1 MTFYKKLLSEETDFL
16 LYFFVTFVI
25 IKKSFTV
32 FLTRGDAVKNRSIVF
47 KLFLLTSTLFTIIFL
62 LFFLGQSLFLEK
74 FYINK
79 KVKTVQTAFEKFVD
93 NYEKSGKTYEEIRKL
108 KQEFHD
114 KTNAEMQFLNTNG
127 IIKSDNNFYID
138 VINPKNNKAYSIPLN
153 NLLTPEE
160 YNKFENLG
168 LKKDGVINVVGFVQ
182 DSAITP
188 IELTTNYN
196 RWQNEYINSDFQSI
210 NGNPAKN
217 RLTSR
222 SKTVTQIEFTGIVSK
237 LQLPS
242 KADVRLANDLETLQ
256 AVQYFAEII
265 RDGTT
270 SPQQLSHF
278 LLDSGENIKNS
289 IFVKPIMENGKI
301 TEYAFAVASLQPVN
315 EAMLVL
321 KDYYVY
327 ALIIVFLVIILLSF
341 YYSKI
346 IVKPLIKMNRV
357 TKKMANFDF
366 SEKLPVTADD
376 EIGGLSGSINTLS
389 VNLKDRID
397 RLNVANTKLQQD
409 IERERQLE
417 KTRKE
422 FISGV
427 SHELKTPLSVIR
439 SFAEGIKDGVSK
451 DTTYYTDV
459 ILEETENMNRL
470 IVEMLELA
478 KLESGTYKLD
488 MTTFSIGELIQQV
501 YTKLLFSM
509 EEKHLQVSIDVDSSI
524 FVKANRS
531 RIEQVVVNLLSNA
544 IRYTPDGE
552 KIQVSVIA
560 MEDTVKVEIE
570 NTGNP
575 IPEDSLE
582 KIWDRFYRLD
592 ASRSRHTG
600 GTGLGLSIVKNI
612 LDLHHAEYGVYNTT
626 NSVVFYFNLQ
636 KVKEVK

>member
-1 MTFYKKLLSEETDFL
+1 M
-16 LYFFVTFVI
+16 
-25 IKKSFTV
+25 
-32 FLTRGDAVKNRSIVF
+32 KNRSIVF

-93 NYEKSGKTYEEIRKL
+93 NYDKSDKSYEKVRKL

-114 KTNAEMQFLNTNG
+114 KTNADMQFLDSNG
-127 IIKSDNNFYID
+127 IIKSDNNYYID
-138 VINPKNNKAYSIPLN
+138 VFNPNNNKQYSIPLN

-168 LKKDGVINVVGFVQ
+168 LKKDVIINVDGVVQ
-182 DSAITP
+182 ENNIITP
-188 IELTTNYN
+188 QKLGTNYN
-196 RWQNEYINSDFQSI
+196 QWQNEHFYSDFQSI
-210 NGNPAKN
+210 NGNPSKN
-217 RLTSR
+217 RLASR
-222 SKTVTQIEFTGIVSK
+222 YKSTTRIVFTGVITK

-242 KADVRLANDLETLQ
+242 KAEVRLANDIETLQ
-256 AVQYFAEII
+256 AVQYFADMI
-265 RDGTT
+265 REGT
-270 SPQQLSHF
+270 SNSNQLSTF
-278 LLDSGENIKNS
+278 ILDSGENIKNS
-289 IFVKPIMENGKI
+289 IFVKPIIENGRI
-301 TEYAFAVASLQPVN
+301 TEYAFAIASLQPVN

-346 IVKPLIKMNRV
+346 IVKPLIKINRV

-451 DTTYYTDV
+451 DTSYYTDV

-488 MTTFSIGELIQQV
+488 MTTFSIGELTQQV

-509 EEKHLQVSIDVDSSI
+509 EEKHLQVNVDADPSILVT
-524 FVKANRS
+524 ANRS

-544 IRYTPDGE
+544 IRYTPEGE
-552 KIQVSVIA
+552 KIQVSIIEA
-560 MEDTVKVEIE
+560 EDTVKVEIE

-575 IPEDSLE
+575 IPEESLE

>member
-1 MTFYKKLLSEETDFL
+1 M
-16 LYFFVTFVI
+16 
-25 IKKSFTV
+25 
-32 FLTRGDAVKNRSIVF
+32 KNRSIVF

-93 NYEKSGKTYEEIRKL
+93 NYEKSGKSFEEIRKL

-114 KTNAEMQFLNTNG
+114 KTNADIQFLDSDG
-127 IIKSDNNFYID
+127 IIKSEKKYYID
-138 VINPKNNKAYSIPLN
+138 FINTKDNQTYSIPLN
-153 NLLTPEE
+153 NILTPEE

-168 LKKDGVINVVGFVQ
+168 LRENQLIEVSGTLRGNT
-182 DSAITP
+182 ITP
-188 IELTTNYN
+188 LQLVVNYN
-196 RWQNEYINSDFQSI
+196 KWQNSNFNADFQSI
-210 NGNPAKN
+210 SGNPSQNKLTN
-217 RLTSR
+217 RP
-222 SKTVTQIEFTGIVSK
+222 KPAYNVQFTGVISK
-237 LQLPS
+237 LHLPS
-242 KADVRLANDLETLQ
+242 KAEVRLANDFETLQ
-256 AVQYFAEII
+256 AVQYFAWTI
-265 RDGTT
+265 RQGT
-270 SPQQLSHF
+270 SNSNQLNTYI
-278 LLDSGENIKNS
+278 LDSGENIKNS
-289 IFVKPIMENGKI
+289 VFVKPIMENDKI
-301 TEYAFAVASLQPVN
+301 EEYAFAIASLQPVN

-346 IVKPLIKMNRV
+346 IVKPLIKINRV

-366 SEKLPVTADD
+366 SEKLPVAADD

-488 MTTFSIGELIQQV
+488 MSTFSIGELIQQV
-501 YTKLLFSM
+501 YAKLSFSM
-509 EEKHLQVSIDVDSSI
+509 EEKHLQVDVHADASL

-552 KIQVSVIA
+552 KIHVSVVET
-560 MEDTVKVEIE
+560 EDKVKIEIE

-575 IPEDSLE
+575 IPEESLE

>member
-1 MTFYKKLLSEETDFL
+1 M
-16 LYFFVTFVI
+16 
-25 IKKSFTV
+25 
-32 FLTRGDAVKNRSIVF
+32 KNRSIVF

-79 KVKTVQTAFEKFVD
+79 KVKTVQTAFEDFVD
-93 NYEKSGKTYEEIRKL
+93 TYEKSGKSYEEIRKL

-114 KTNAEMQFLNTNG
+114 KTNADMQFLSPEG
-127 IIKSDNNFYID
+127 IIKSDNNYYID
-138 VINPKNNKAYSIPLN
+138 VINPKNSEAYSIPLN

-160 YNKFENLG
+160 YKKFENLG
-168 LKKDGVINVVGFVQ
+168 LKKDDMINVVGWVRGKI
-182 DSAITP
+182 ITP
-188 IELTTNYN
+188 LELTTSYN
-196 RWQNEYINSDFQSI
+196 LWQNERINSDFSSI
-210 NGNPAKN
+210 NGNPSKN
-217 RLTSR
+217 RITSR
-222 SKTVTQIEFTGIVSK
+222 YKPVTQIEFTGIVSK

-242 KADVRLANDLETLQ
+242 KADVRLANDFETLQ
-256 AVQYFAEII
+256 AVQYFADII
-265 RDGTT
+265 RNGTAN
-270 SPQQLSHF
+270 SHQLSYF
-278 LLDSGENIKNS
+278 LLDSEENIKNS

-301 TEYAFAVASLQPVN
+301 TEYAFAIASLQPVN

-509 EEKHLQVSIDVDSSI
+509 EEKHLQVNIDVDPSI

-552 KIQVSVIA
+552 KIQVSVIE

>member
-1 MTFYKKLLSEETDFL
+1 M
-16 LYFFVTFVI
+16 
-25 IKKSFTV
+25 
-32 FLTRGDAVKNRSIVF
+32 KNRSIVF

-79 KVKTVQTAFEKFVD
+79 KVKTVQTAFEKFVA
-93 NYEKSGKTYEEIRKL
+93 NYEKSEKDPEEVRKL

-114 KTNAEMQFLNTNG
+114 KTNADMQFLNTNG
-127 IIKSDNNFYID
+127 IIKSDNNYYIE
-138 VINPKNNKAYSIPLN
+138 VFNPKNHETYSIPLN

-160 YNKFENLG
+160 YKKFENLG
-168 LKKDGVINVVGFVQ
+168 LKKDDVINVVGLLQ
-182 DSAITP
+182 NNTITP
-188 IELTTNYN
+188 IKLTTNYN
-196 RWQNEYINSDFQSI
+196 RWQNEYTNSDFSSI
-210 NGNPAKN
+210 SGNPSKN
-217 RLTSR
+217 RLTNR
-222 SKTVTQIEFTGIVSK
+222 YKTVTQIEFTGTISK

-242 KADVRLANDLETLQ
+242 KAEVRLANDIETLQ
-256 AVQYFAEII
+256 AVQYFAELI
-265 RDGTT
+265 RNGTAN
-270 SPQQLSHF
+270 SQQLNTYII
-278 LLDSGENIKNS
+278 DSGENIKNS
-289 IFVKPIMENGKI
+289 IFVKPIIKNGEI
-301 TEYAFAVASLQPVN
+301 TEYAFAIASLQPVN

-346 IVKPLIKMNRV
+346 IVKPLIKINRV

-509 EEKHLQVSIDVDSSI
+509 EEKHLQVNIDVNSSI

-544 IRYTPDGE
+544 IRYTPEGE
-552 KIQVSVIA
+552 KIQVSVIT
-560 MEDTVKVEIE
+560 MEDTVKIEIE

-575 IPEDSLE
+575 IPEESLE
-582 KIWDRFYRLD
+582 KIWI
-592 ASRSRHTG
+592 AST
-600 GTGLGLSIVKNI
+600 V
-612 LDLHHAEYGVYNTT
+612 
-626 NSVVFYFNLQ
+626 
-636 KVKEVK
+636 

>member
-1 MTFYKKLLSEETDFL
+1 M
-16 LYFFVTFVI
+16 
-25 IKKSFTV
+25 
-32 FLTRGDAVKNRSIVF
+32 KNRSIVF

-93 NYEKSGKTYEEIRKL
+93 NYDKSDKSYEQVRKL

-114 KTNAEMQFLNTNG
+114 KTNADMQFLDSNG
-127 IIKSDNNFYID
+127 IIKSDNNYYID
-138 VINPKNNKAYSIPLN
+138 VFNPNNNKQYSIPLN

-168 LKKDGVINVVGFVQ
+168 LKKDVMINVDGVVQ
-182 DSAITP
+182 ENNIITP
-188 IELTTNYN
+188 QKLGTNYN
-196 RWQNEYINSDFQSI
+196 QWQNEHFYSDFQSI
-210 NGNPAKN
+210 NGNPSKN
-217 RLTSR
+217 RLASR
-222 SKTVTQIEFTGIVSK
+222 YKSTTRIVFTGVITK

-242 KADVRLANDLETLQ
+242 KAEVRLANDIETLQ
-256 AVQYFAEII
+256 AVQYFADMI
-265 RDGTT
+265 REGT
-270 SPQQLSHF
+270 SNSNQLSTF
-278 LLDSGENIKNS
+278 ILDGGENIKNS
-289 IFVKPIMENGKI
+289 IFVKPIIENGRI
-301 TEYAFAVASLQPVN
+301 TEYAFAIASLQPVN

-346 IVKPLIKMNRV
+346 IVKPLIKINRV

-451 DTTYYTDV
+451 DTSYYTDV

-488 MTTFSIGELIQQV
+488 MTTFSIGELTQQV

-509 EEKHLQVSIDVDSSI
+509 EEKHLQVNIDADPSIL
-524 FVKANRS
+524 VKANRS

-544 IRYTPDGE
+544 IRYTPEGE
-552 KIQVSVIA
+552 KIQVSIIEA
-560 MEDTVKVEIE
+560 EDTVKVEIE

-575 IPEDSLE
+575 IPEESLE

>member
-1 MTFYKKLLSEETDFL
+1 M
-16 LYFFVTFVI
+16 
-25 IKKSFTV
+25 
-32 FLTRGDAVKNRSIVF
+32 KNRSIVF

-79 KVKTVQTAFEKFVD
+79 KVKTVQTAFEKFVN
-93 NYEKSGKTYEEIRKL
+93 NYEKSAQDFEDTRKL

-114 KTNAEMQFLNTNG
+114 KTNAEIQFLDSNG
-127 IIKSDNNFYID
+127 IIKSENSFYID
-138 VINPKNNKAYSIPLN
+138 VINPNNNKTYSIPLN

-160 YNKFENLG
+160 YNKFVNLG
-168 LKKDGVINVVGFVQ
+168 LKKDGIIYVDGLLQPNNI
-182 DSAITP
+182 ITP
-188 IELTTNYN
+188 QELITNN
-196 RWQNEYINSDFQSI
+196 TRWENEQFNSDFQSI
-210 NGNPAKN
+210 SGNPSKNKLKN
-217 RLTSR
+217 RYNNTGSP
-222 SKTVTQIEFTGIVSK
+222 IHFTGVISK

-242 KADVRLANDLETLQ
+242 KTEIRLAKDFETLQ
-256 AVQYFAEII
+256 AVQYFARTI
-265 RDGTT
+265 RQGT
-270 SPQQLSHF
+270 SNSNQLNTYI
-278 LLDSGENIKNS
+278 LDSGENIKNS
-289 IFVKPIMENGKI
+289 VFVKPIMENGEIK
-301 TEYAFAVASLQPVN
+301 EYAFAIASLQPVN

-346 IVKPLIKMNRV
+346 IVKPLIKINRV

-366 SEKLPVTADD
+366 SEKLPVSADD

-488 MTTFSIGELIQQV
+488 MSTFSIGELVQQV
-501 YTKLLFSM
+501 YAKLSFSM
-509 EEKHLQVSIDVDSSI
+509 EEKHLQVDVQADSSL

-552 KIQVSVIA
+552 RIHVSVVET
-560 MEDTVKVEIE
+560 EDNVKIEIE

-575 IPEDSLE
+575 IPEESLE

>member
-1 MTFYKKLLSEETDFL
+1 M
-16 LYFFVTFVI
+16 
-25 IKKSFTV
+25 
-32 FLTRGDAVKNRSIVF
+32 KNRSIVF

-93 NYEKSGKTYEEIRKL
+93 NYDKSDKSYEKVRKL

-114 KTNAEMQFLNTNG
+114 KTNADMQFLDSNG
-127 IIKSDNNFYID
+127 IIKSDNNYYID
-138 VINPKNNKAYSIPLN
+138 VFNPNNNKQYSIPLN

-168 LKKDGVINVVGFVQ
+168 LKKDVIINVDGVVQ
-182 DSAITP
+182 ENNIITP
-188 IELTTNYN
+188 QKLGTNYN
-196 RWQNEYINSDFQSI
+196 QWQNEHFYSDFQSI
-210 NGNPAKN
+210 NGNPSKN

-222 SKTVTQIEFTGIVSK
+222 YKSTTRIVFTGVITK

-242 KADVRLANDLETLQ
+242 KAEVRLANDIETLQ
-256 AVQYFAEII
+256 AVQYFADII
-265 RDGTT
+265 RDGT
-270 SPQQLSHF
+270 SNSNQLNTF
-278 LLDSGENIKNS
+278 ILDGGENIKNS
-289 IFVKPIMENGKI
+289 IFVKPIIENGKI
-301 TEYAFAVASLQPVN
+301 TEYAFAIASLQPVN

-346 IVKPLIKMNRV
+346 IVKPLIKINRV

-451 DTTYYTDV
+451 DTSYYTDV

-488 MTTFSIGELIQQV
+488 MTTFSIGELTQQV

-509 EEKHLQVSIDVDSSI
+509 EEKHLQVNVDADPSIL
-524 FVKANRS
+524 VKANRS

-552 KIQVSVIA
+552 KIQVSIIEA
-560 MEDTVKVEIE
+560 EDTVKVEIE

-575 IPEDSLE
+575 IPEESLE

-612 LDLHHAEYGVYNTT
+612 LDLHNAEYGVYNTT

>member
-1 MTFYKKLLSEETDFL
+1 MKK
-16 LYFFVTFVI
+16 
-25 IKKSFTV
+25 
-32 FLTRGDAVKNRSIVF
+32 RSIVF
-47 KLFLLTSTLFTIIFL
+47 KLFLLTAALFTITFL
-62 LFFLGQSLFLEK
+62 LFFIGQSLYLEK
-74 FYINK
+74 FYIDK
-79 KVKTVQTAFEKFVD
+79 KIKTVQTAFEKFVTS
-93 NYEKSGKTYEEIRKL
+93 YEKSDGTFEEVRKL

-114 KTNAEMQFLNTNG
+114 KTNSDIVLLG
-127 IIKSDNNFYID
+127 SDGSIKSENNYYIEIVD
-138 VINPKNNKAYSIPLN
+138 RLSNKQLMIPLN
-153 NLLTPEE
+153 NILTIDE
-160 YNKFENLG
+160 YNKFINLQ
-168 LKKDGVINVVGFVQ
+168 LKVNDPIQVQGIVRQNSIFPTKIRTNYNVWRNDNLLADIGPLITPKNKYTEGQSKYTIRTFEGVISQIHLPSKNEIRLANNIETLY
-182 DSAITP
+182 AIQQWNFASSP
-188 IELTTNYN
+188 DNANANELTTYPVG
-196 RWQNEYINSDFQSI
+196 DDDD
-210 NGNPAKN
+210 
-217 RLTSR
+217 
-222 SKTVTQIEFTGIVSK
+222 SKSQ
-237 LQLPS
+237 
-242 KADVRLANDLETLQ
+242 
-256 AVQYFAEII
+256 
-265 RDGTT
+265 
-270 SPQQLSHF
+270 
-278 LLDSGENIKNS
+278 
-289 IFVKPIMENGKI
+289 IFVQPIVESGHIK
-301 TEYAFAVASLQPVN
+301 EFVFAMTSLQPVN

-327 ALIIVFLVIILLSF
+327 ALIIVFFVIILLSF

-366 SEKLPVTADD
+366 TEKLPISADD
-376 EIGGLSGSINTLS
+376 EIGSLSSSINTLS

-397 RLNVANTKLQQD
+397 RLNIANTKLQQD

-417 KTRKE
+417 RTRKE

-478 KLESGTYKLD
+478 KLESGTYKLE
-488 MTTFSIGELIQQV
+488 MTTFSIGDLIQQV

-509 EEKHLQVSIDVDSSI
+509 EEKHLQVEMDIDCSIY
-524 FVKANRS
+524 VKANRN

-544 IRYTPDGE
+544 IRYTPDTKHICIRVIDGE
-552 KIQVSVIA
+552 EK
-560 MEDTVKVEIE
+560 VKVEIE
-570 NTGNP
+570 NNGNP
-575 IPEDSLE
+575 IPDESLQ

-612 LDLHHAEYGVYNTT
+612 LELHHANYGVYNID
-626 NSVVFYFNLQ
+626 NGVVFYFDLQ

>member
-1 MTFYKKLLSEETDFL
+1 M
-16 LYFFVTFVI
+16 
-25 IKKSFTV
+25 
-32 FLTRGDAVKNRSIVF
+32 KNRSIVF

-79 KVKTVQTAFEKFVD
+79 KVKTVQTAFEKFID
-93 NYEKSGKTYEEIRKL
+93 NYEKSGKSYEEIRKL

-114 KTNAEMQFLNTNG
+114 KTNADMQFLDSNG
-127 IIKSDNNFYID
+127 IIKSENNFYID
-138 VINPKNNKAYSIPLN
+138 VINTNNRKTYSIPLN

-168 LKKDGVINVVGFVQ
+168 LKKDGMIQVAGFVQ
-182 DSAITP
+182 GNIITP
-188 IELTTNYN
+188 LELTTNYN
-196 RWQNEYINSDFQSI
+196 RWRNEHVNSDFQSI
-210 NGNPAKN
+210 NGNPSKN
-217 RLTSR
+217 KLTSR
-222 SKTVTQIEFTGIVSK
+222 YKTTTQIVFTGVISK

-242 KADVRLANDLETLQ
+242 KAEVRLANDFETLQ
-256 AVQYFAEII
+256 AVQSFAGTI
-265 RDGTT
+265 RDGT
-270 SPQQLSHF
+270 SNSQQLNTYI
-278 LLDSGENIKNS
+278 LDGGENIKNS

-301 TEYAFAVASLQPVN
+301 TEYAFAIASLQPVN

-346 IVKPLIKMNRV
+346 IVKPLIKINRV

-478 KLESGTYKLD
+478 KLESGTYKLE

-509 EEKHLQVSIDVDSSI
+509 EEKHLQVDVDVNSSI
-524 FVKANRS
+524 YVKANRS

-552 KIQVSVIA
+552 KIQVSVVET
-560 MEDTVKVEIE
+560 EDTVKVEIE

-575 IPEDSLE
+575 IPEESLE

>member
-1 MTFYKKLLSEETDFL
+1 M
-16 LYFFVTFVI
+16 
-25 IKKSFTV
+25 
-32 FLTRGDAVKNRSIVF
+32 KNRSIVF

-79 KVKTVQTAFEKFVD
+79 KVKTVQTAFEKFV
-93 NYEKSGKTYEEIRKL
+93 NTYEESGKTYEEIRKL

-138 VINPKNNKAYSIPLN
+138 VVNPKNNTAYSIPLN
-153 NLLTPEE
+153 NVLTPEE

-168 LKKDGVINVVGFVQ
+168 LKKDGIINVVGFVQ
-182 DSAITP
+182 QDSTITP
-188 IELTTNYN
+188 LELTTHYN
-196 RWQNEYINSDFQSI
+196 RWQNENVNSDFQSI

-242 KADVRLANDLETLQ
+242 KADVRLANDFETLQ

-265 RDGTT
+265 RNGTAN
-270 SPQQLSHF
+270 SQQLNTYII
-278 LLDSGENIKNS
+278 DGGENIKNS
-289 IFVKPIMENGKI
+289 IFVKPIVENGKI
-301 TEYAFAVASLQPVN
+301 AEYAFAIASLQPVN

-509 EEKHLQVSIDVDSSI
+509 EEKHLQVNIDVDSSI

-552 KIQVSVIA
+552 KIHVSVIG

-575 IPEDSLE
+575 IPEESLE

>member
-1 MTFYKKLLSEETDFL
+1 
-16 LYFFVTFVI
+16 
-25 IKKSFTV
+25 
-32 FLTRGDAVKNRSIVF
+32 
-47 KLFLLTSTLFTIIFL
+47 TSTLFTIIFL

-93 NYEKSGKTYEEIRKL
+93 NYDKSDKSYEKVRKL

-114 KTNAEMQFLNTNG
+114 KTNADMQFLDSNG
-127 IIKSDNNFYID
+127 IIKSDNNYYID
-138 VINPKNNKAYSIPLN
+138 VFNPNNNKQYSIPLN

-168 LKKDGVINVVGFVQ
+168 LKKDVIINVDGVVQ
-182 DSAITP
+182 ENNIITP
-188 IELTTNYN
+188 QKLGTNYN
-196 RWQNEYINSDFQSI
+196 QWQNEHFYSDFQSI
-210 NGNPAKN
+210 NGNPSKN
-217 RLTSR
+217 RLASR
-222 SKTVTQIEFTGIVSK
+222 YKSTTRIVFTGVITK

-242 KADVRLANDLETLQ
+242 KAEVRLANDIETLQ
-256 AVQYFAEII
+256 AVQYFADII
-265 RDGTT
+265 RDGT
-270 SPQQLSHF
+270 SNSNQLNTF
-278 LLDSGENIKNS
+278 ILDGGENIKNS
-289 IFVKPIMENGKI
+289 IFVKPIIENGKV
-301 TEYAFAVASLQPVN
+301 TEYAFAIASLQPVN

-451 DTTYYTDV
+451 DTSYYTDV

-488 MTTFSIGELIQQV
+488 MTTFSIGELTQQV

-509 EEKHLQVSIDVDSSI
+509 EEKHLQVNVDADPSIL
-524 FVKANRS
+524 VKANRS

-552 KIQVSVIA
+552 KIQVSIIEA
-560 MEDTVKVEIE
+560 EDTVKIEIE

-575 IPEDSLE
+575 IPEESLE

>member
-1 MTFYKKLLSEETDFL
+1 M
-16 LYFFVTFVI
+16 
-25 IKKSFTV
+25 
-32 FLTRGDAVKNRSIVF
+32 KNRSIVF

-93 NYEKSGKTYEEIRKL
+93 NYDKSDKSYEQVRKL

-114 KTNAEMQFLNTNG
+114 KTNADMQFLDSNG
-127 IIKSDNNFYID
+127 IIKSDNNYYID
-138 VINPKNNKAYSIPLN
+138 VFNPNNNKQYSIPLN

-168 LKKDGVINVVGFVQ
+168 LKKDVIINVDGVVQ
-182 DSAITP
+182 ENNIITP
-188 IELTTNYN
+188 QKLGTNYN
-196 RWQNEYINSDFQSI
+196 QWQNEHFYSDFQSI
-210 NGNPAKN
+210 NGNPSKN
-217 RLTSR
+217 RLASR
-222 SKTVTQIEFTGIVSK
+222 YKSTTRIVFTGVITK

-242 KADVRLANDLETLQ
+242 KAEVRLANDIETLQ
-256 AVQYFAEII
+256 AVQYFADMI
-265 RDGTT
+265 REGT
-270 SPQQLSHF
+270 SNSNQLSTF
-278 LLDSGENIKNS
+278 ILDGGENIKNS
-289 IFVKPIMENGKI
+289 IFVKPIIENGRI
-301 TEYAFAVASLQPVN
+301 TEYAFAIASLQPVN

-451 DTTYYTDV
+451 DTSYYTDV

-488 MTTFSIGELIQQV
+488 MTTFSIGELTQQV

-509 EEKHLQVSIDVDSSI
+509 EEKHLQVNIDADPSIL
-524 FVKANRS
+524 VKANRS

-544 IRYTPDGE
+544 IRYTPEGE
-552 KIQVSVIA
+552 KIQVSIIEA
-560 MEDTVKVEIE
+560 EDTVKVEIE

-575 IPEDSLE
+575 IPEESLE

>member
-1 MTFYKKLLSEETDFL
+1 M
-16 LYFFVTFVI
+16 
-25 IKKSFTV
+25 
-32 FLTRGDAVKNRSIVF
+32 KNRSIVF

-93 NYEKSGKTYEEIRKL
+93 NYEKSDQGFEETRKL

-114 KTNAEMQFLNTNG
+114 KTNAEIQFLDSNG
-127 IIKSDNNFYID
+127 IIKSEYSFYID
-138 VINPKNNKAYSIPLN
+138 VINPNNNKTYSIPLN

-160 YNKFENLG
+160 YNKFANLG
-168 LKKDGVINVVGFVQ
+168 LKKDGIIYVDGLLQPNNI
-182 DSAITP
+182 ITP
-188 IELTTNYN
+188 QELITNN
-196 RWQNEYINSDFQSI
+196 TRWENEQFNSDFQSI
-210 NGNPAKN
+210 SGNPSKNKLKN
-217 RLTSR
+217 RYDNTGSL
-222 SKTVTQIEFTGIVSK
+222 IHFTGVISK

-242 KADVRLANDLETLQ
+242 KAEVRLAKDFETLQ
-256 AVQYFAEII
+256 AVQYFARTI
-265 RDGTT
+265 RQGT
-270 SPQQLSHF
+270 SNSNQLNTYI
-278 LLDSGENIKNS
+278 LDSGENIKNS
-289 IFVKPIMENGKI
+289 VFVKPIMENGEIK
-301 TEYAFAVASLQPVN
+301 EYAFVIASLQPVN

-346 IVKPLIKMNRV
+346 IVKPLIKINRV

-389 VNLKDRID
+389 INLKDRID
-397 RLNVANTKLQQD
+397 LLNVANTKLQQD

-439 SFAEGIKDGVSK
+439 SFAEGIQDGVSK
-451 DTTYYTDV
+451 DTTYYTNV
-459 ILEETENMNRL
+459 ILEETDNMNRL

-478 KLESGTYKLD
+478 KLESGTYKLE
-488 MTTFSIGELIQQV
+488 MSTFSIGELIQQI

-509 EEKHLQVSIDVDSSI
+509 EEKHLQVDIHADSSL

-552 KIQVSVIA
+552 KIHVSVVET
-560 MEDTVKVEIE
+560 EDTVKIEIE

-575 IPEDSLE
+575 IPEESLE

-612 LDLHHAEYGVYNTT
+612 LDLHRAEYGVYNTT

>member
-1 MTFYKKLLSEETDFL
+1 
-16 LYFFVTFVI
+16 
-25 IKKSFTV
+25 
-32 FLTRGDAVKNRSIVF
+32 VKNRSIVF

-93 NYEKSGKTYEEIRKL
+93 NYDKSDKSYEKVRKL

-114 KTNAEMQFLNTNG
+114 KTNADMQFLDSNG
-127 IIKSDNNFYID
+127 IIKSDNNYYID
-138 VINPKNNKAYSIPLN
+138 VFNPNNNKQYSIPLN

-168 LKKDGVINVVGFVQ
+168 LKKDVIINVDGVVQ
-182 DSAITP
+182 ENNIITP
-188 IELTTNYN
+188 QKLGTNYN
-196 RWQNEYINSDFQSI
+196 QWQNEHFYSDFQSI
-210 NGNPAKN
+210 NGNPSKN
-217 RLTSR
+217 RLASR
-222 SKTVTQIEFTGIVSK
+222 YKSTTRIVFTGVITK

-242 KADVRLANDLETLQ
+242 KAEVRLANDIETLQ
-256 AVQYFAEII
+256 AVQYFADMI
-265 RDGTT
+265 REGT
-270 SPQQLSHF
+270 SNSNQLSTF
-278 LLDSGENIKNS
+278 ILDGGENIKNS
-289 IFVKPIMENGKI
+289 IFVKPIIENGRI
-301 TEYAFAVASLQPVN
+301 TEYAFAIASLQPVN

-346 IVKPLIKMNRV
+346 IVKPLIKINRV

-451 DTTYYTDV
+451 DTSYYTDV

-488 MTTFSIGELIQQV
+488 MTTFSIGELTQQV

-509 EEKHLQVSIDVDSSI
+509 EEKHLQVNIDADPSILVT
-524 FVKANRS
+524 ANRS

-544 IRYTPDGE
+544 IRYTPEGE
-552 KIQVSVIA
+552 KIQVSIIEA
-560 MEDTVKVEIE
+560 EDTVKVEIE

-575 IPEDSLE
+575 IPEESLE

>member
-1 MTFYKKLLSEETDFL
+1 M
-16 LYFFVTFVI
+16 
-25 IKKSFTV
+25 
-32 FLTRGDAVKNRSIVF
+32 KNRSIVF

-79 KVKTVQTAFEKFVD
+79 KIKTVQTALEKFVD
-93 NYEKSGKTYEEIRKL
+93 NYEKSDKSFEEIRKL

-114 KTNAEMQFLNTNG
+114 KTNAEMQFLDSNG
-127 IIKSDNNFYID
+127 IIKSENSFSID
-138 VINPKNNKAYSIPLN
+138 VINPNNNKTYSIPLN

-160 YNKFENLG
+160 YNKFAKLG
-168 LKKDGVINVVGFVQ
+168 LKKDGIIYVDGLLQTNNI
-182 DSAITP
+182 ITP
-188 IELTTNYN
+188 QELITNN
-196 RWQNEYINSDFQSI
+196 TRWENEQFNSDFQSI
-210 NGNPAKN
+210 SGNPSKNKLKN
-217 RLTSR
+217 RYNNTGSP
-222 SKTVTQIEFTGIVSK
+222 IYFTGVISK

-242 KADVRLANDLETLQ
+242 KTEVRLAKDFETLQ
-256 AVQYFAEII
+256 AVQYFARTI
-265 RDGTT
+265 RQGT
-270 SPQQLSHF
+270 SNSNQLNTYI
-278 LLDSGENIKNS
+278 LDSGENIKNS
-289 IFVKPIMENGKI
+289 VFVKPIMENGEIK
-301 TEYAFAVASLQPVN
+301 EYAFAIASLQPVN

-346 IVKPLIKMNRV
+346 IVKPLIKINRV

-376 EIGGLSGSINTLS
+376 EIGGLSSGINTLS

-439 SFAEGIKDGVSK
+439 SFAEGIQDGVSK
-451 DTTYYTDV
+451 DTTYYTNV
-459 ILEETENMNRL
+459 ILEETDNMNRL

-478 KLESGTYKLD
+478 KLESGTYKLE
-488 MTTFSIGELIQQV
+488 MSTFSIGELIQQV

-509 EEKHLQVSIDVDSSI
+509 EEKHLQVDIYADSSL

-552 KIQVSVIA
+552 KIHVSVIET
-560 MEDTVKVEIE
+560 EDTVKIKIE

-575 IPEDSLE
+575 IPEESLE

>member
-1 MTFYKKLLSEETDFL
+1 M
-16 LYFFVTFVI
+16 
-25 IKKSFTV
+25 
-32 FLTRGDAVKNRSIVF
+32 KNRSIVF

-93 NYEKSGKTYEEIRKL
+93 NYDKSDKSYEQVRKL

-114 KTNAEMQFLNTNG
+114 KTNADMQFLDSNG
-127 IIKSDNNFYID
+127 IIKSDNNYYID
-138 VINPKNNKAYSIPLN
+138 VFNPNNNKQYSIPLN

-168 LKKDGVINVVGFVQ
+168 LKKDVIINVDGVVQ
-182 DSAITP
+182 ENNIITP
-188 IELTTNYN
+188 QKLGTNYN
-196 RWQNEYINSDFQSI
+196 QWQNEHFYSDFQSI
-210 NGNPAKN
+210 NGNPSKN
-217 RLTSR
+217 RLASR
-222 SKTVTQIEFTGIVSK
+222 YKSTTRIVFTGVITK

-242 KADVRLANDLETLQ
+242 KAEVRLANDIETLQ
-256 AVQYFAEII
+256 AVQYFADMI
-265 RDGTT
+265 REGT
-270 SPQQLSHF
+270 SNSNQLSTF
-278 LLDSGENIKNS
+278 ILDGGENIKNS
-289 IFVKPIMENGKI
+289 IFVKPIIENGRI
-301 TEYAFAVASLQPVN
+301 TEYAFAIASLQPVN

-346 IVKPLIKMNRV
+346 IVKPLIKINRV

-451 DTTYYTDV
+451 DTSYYTDV

-488 MTTFSIGELIQQV
+488 MTTFSIGELTQQV

-509 EEKHLQVSIDVDSSI
+509 EEKHLQVNIDADPSIL
-524 FVKANRS
+524 VKANRS

-552 KIQVSVIA
+552 KIQVSIIEA
-560 MEDTVKVEIE
+560 EDTVKVEIE

-575 IPEDSLE
+575 IPEESLK

>member
-1 MTFYKKLLSEETDFL
+1 M
-16 LYFFVTFVI
+16 
-25 IKKSFTV
+25 
-32 FLTRGDAVKNRSIVF
+32 KNRSIVF

-93 NYEKSGKTYEEIRKL
+93 TYEKSGKTYEEIRKL

-114 KTNAEMQFLNTNG
+114 KTNADMQFLNTNG
-127 IIKSDNNFYID
+127 IIKSDNNYYID
-138 VINPKNNKAYSIPLN
+138 VFNPKNNETYSIPLN

-160 YNKFENLG
+160 YKKFENLG
-168 LKKDGVINVVGFVQ
+168 LKKDDVINVVGLLQ
-182 DSAITP
+182 NKTITP
-188 IELTTNYN
+188 IKLTTNYN
-196 RWQNEYINSDFQSI
+196 RWQNEYTNSDFSSI
-210 NGNPAKN
+210 NGNPSKN
-217 RLTSR
+217 RLTNR
-222 SKTVTQIEFTGIVSK
+222 YKTVTQIEFTGTISK

-242 KADVRLANDLETLQ
+242 KAEVRLANDIETLQ
-256 AVQYFAEII
+256 AVQYFAELI
-265 RDGTT
+265 RNGTAN
-270 SPQQLSHF
+270 SQQLNTYII
-278 LLDSGENIKNS
+278 DSGENIKNS
-289 IFVKPIMENGKI
+289 IFVKPIIENGEI
-301 TEYAFAVASLQPVN
+301 TEYAFAIASLQPVN

-509 EEKHLQVSIDVDSSI
+509 EEKHLQVNIDVDPSI

-552 KIQVSVIA
+552 KIQVSVME

-570 NTGNP
+570 NTETLFQKKVLKKFG
-575 IPEDSLE
+575 IV
-582 KIWDRFYRLD
+582 
-592 ASRSRHTG
+592 
-600 GTGLGLSIVKNI
+600 SIV
-612 LDLHHAEYGVYNTT
+612 
-626 NSVVFYFNLQ
+626 
-636 KVKEVK
+636 

>member
-1 MTFYKKLLSEETDFL
+1 M
-16 LYFFVTFVI
+16 
-25 IKKSFTV
+25 
-32 FLTRGDAVKNRSIVF
+32 KNRSIVF

-93 NYEKSGKTYEEIRKL
+93 NYDKSDKSYEKVRKL

-114 KTNAEMQFLNTNG
+114 KTNADMQFLDSNG
-127 IIKSDNNFYID
+127 IIKSDNNYYMD
-138 VINPKNNKAYSIPLN
+138 VFNPNNNKQYSIPLN

-168 LKKDGVINVVGFVQ
+168 LKKDVIINVDGVVQ
-182 DSAITP
+182 ENNIITP
-188 IELTTNYN
+188 QKLGTNYN
-196 RWQNEYINSDFQSI
+196 QWQNEHFYSDFQSI
-210 NGNPAKN
+210 NGNPSKN
-217 RLTSR
+217 RLASR
-222 SKTVTQIEFTGIVSK
+222 YKSTTRIVFTGVITK

-242 KADVRLANDLETLQ
+242 KAEVRLANDIETLQ
-256 AVQYFAEII
+256 AVQYFADII
-265 RDGTT
+265 RDGT
-270 SPQQLSHF
+270 SNSNQLNTF
-278 LLDSGENIKNS
+278 ILDGGENIKNS
-289 IFVKPIMENGKI
+289 IFVKPIIENGKI
-301 TEYAFAVASLQPVN
+301 TEYAFAIASLQPVN

-451 DTTYYTDV
+451 DTSYYTDV

-488 MTTFSIGELIQQV
+488 MTTFSIGELTQQV

-509 EEKHLQVSIDVDSSI
+509 EEKHLQVNVDADPSIL
-524 FVKANRS
+524 VKANRS

-552 KIQVSVIA
+552 KIQVSIIEA
-560 MEDTVKVEIE
+560 EDTVKIEIE

-575 IPEDSLE
+575 IPEESLE

>member
-1 MTFYKKLLSEETDFL
+1 
-16 LYFFVTFVI
+16 
-25 IKKSFTV
+25 
-32 FLTRGDAVKNRSIVF
+32 VKNRSIVF

-93 NYEKSGKTYEEIRKL
+93 NYEKSAQDFEDTRKL

-114 KTNAEMQFLNTNG
+114 KTNAEIQFLDSNG
-127 IIKSDNNFYID
+127 IIKSDYSFSID
-138 VINPKNNKAYSIPLN
+138 VINPKNNKTYSIPLN

-160 YNKFENLG
+160 YNKFVNLG
-168 LKKDGVINVVGFVQ
+168 LKKDGIIYVDGLLRPNDI
-182 DSAITP
+182 ITP
-188 IELTTNYN
+188 QELITNN
-196 RWQNEYINSDFQSI
+196 TRWVNEQFNSDFQSI
-210 NGNPAKN
+210 SGNPSKNKLKN
-217 RLTSR
+217 RYDTTGSP
-222 SKTVTQIEFTGIVSK
+222 IEFTGIISK

-242 KADVRLANDLETLQ
+242 KTEIRLAKDFETLQ
-256 AVQYFAEII
+256 AVQYFARTI
-265 RDGTT
+265 RQGT
-270 SPQQLSHF
+270 SNSNQLNTYI
-278 LLDSGENIKNS
+278 LDSGENIKNS
-289 IFVKPIMENGKI
+289 VFVKPIMKNGEIK
-301 TEYAFAVASLQPVN
+301 EYAFAIASLQPVN

-346 IVKPLIKMNRV
+346 IVKPLIKINRV

-366 SEKLPVTADD
+366 SEKLPVAADD

-439 SFAEGIKDGVSK
+439 SFAEGIQDGVSK
-451 DTTYYTDV
+451 DTTYYTNV

-478 KLESGTYKLD
+478 KLESGTYKLE
-488 MTTFSIGELIQQV
+488 MSTFSIGELIQQV

-509 EEKHLQVSIDVDSSI
+509 EEKHLQVDIHADSSL

-552 KIQVSVIA
+552 RIHVSVVET
-560 MEDTVKVEIE
+560 EDTVKIEIE

-575 IPEDSLE
+575 IPEESLE

-612 LDLHHAEYGVYNTT
+612 LDLHRAEYGVYNTT

>member
-1 MTFYKKLLSEETDFL
+1 M
-16 LYFFVTFVI
+16 
-25 IKKSFTV
+25 
-32 FLTRGDAVKNRSIVF
+32 KNRSIVF

-93 NYEKSGKTYEEIRKL
+93 NYEKSGKSYEEIRKL

-114 KTNAEMQFLNTNG
+114 KTNAEMQFLDSNG
-127 IIKSDNNFYID
+127 IIKSDTNYYID
-138 VINPKNNKAYSIPLN
+138 VIGPNDTTYSIPLN
-153 NLLTPEE
+153 NILTPEE

-168 LKKDGVINVVGFVQ
+168 LKKDGIISVFGFLHGNI
-182 DSAITP
+182 ITP
-188 IELTTNYN
+188 IALKTNYN
-196 RWQNEYINSDFQSI
+196 QWS
-210 NGNPAKN
+210 NGNITSDMQLIGENPSKN
-217 RLTSR
+217 RLTNR
-222 SKTVTQIEFTGIVSK
+222 YKQQGFTTVDFEGVISK

-242 KADVRLANDLETLQ
+242 KAEVRLANDFETLQ
-256 AVQYFAEII
+256 AVQSFANTIRQGIFNSNQLII
-265 RDGTT
+265 YPIDA
-270 SPQQLSHF
+270 
-278 LLDSGENIKNS
+278 GENLKNR
-289 IFVKPIMENGKI
+289 IFVKPIIENGKI
-301 TEYAFAVASLQPVN
+301 TEYAFAIVSLQPVN

-346 IVKPLIKMNRV
+346 IVKPLIKINRV

-439 SFAEGIKDGVSK
+439 SFAEGIQDGVSK

-478 KLESGTYKLD
+478 KLESGTYKLE
-488 MTTFSIGELIQQV
+488 MTTFSIGELIQQIH
-501 YTKLLFSM
+501 TKLLFSM
-509 EEKHLQVSIDVDSSI
+509 EEKQLQVDVDADTSI

-552 KIQVSVIA
+552 RIKVSVIET
-560 MEDTVKVEIE
+560 EDTVKVEIE

-575 IPEDSLE
+575 IPEESLE

-612 LDLHHAEYGVYNTT
+612 LDLHHAKYGVYNTN
-626 NSVVFYFNLQ
+626 NSVVFYFNLPN
-636 KVKEVK
+636 VKEVK

>member
-1 MTFYKKLLSEETDFL
+1 M
-16 LYFFVTFVI
+16 
-25 IKKSFTV
+25 
-32 FLTRGDAVKNRSIVF
+32 KNRSIVF

-79 KVKTVQTAFEKFVD
+79 KVKTVQTAFEKFV
-93 NYEKSGKTYEEIRKL
+93 NTYEESGKTYEEIRKL

-153 NLLTPEE
+153 NVLTPEE

-168 LKKDGVINVVGFVQ
+168 LKKDGMINVVGFVQ
-182 DSAITP
+182 DSTITP
-188 IELTTNYN
+188 LELTTNYN
-196 RWQNEYINSDFQSI
+196 RWQNENVNSDFQSI

-242 KADVRLANDLETLQ
+242 KADVRLANDFETLQ

-265 RDGTT
+265 RNGTANSHQLNTYIIDG
-270 SPQQLSHF
+270 
-278 LLDSGENIKNS
+278 GENIKNS
-289 IFVKPIMENGKI
+289 IFVKPIVENGKI
-301 TEYAFAVASLQPVN
+301 TEYAFAIASLQPVN

-509 EEKHLQVSIDVDSSI
+509 EEKHLQVNVDVDSSI
-524 FVKANRS
+524 FVNANRS

-552 KIQVSVIA
+552 KIHVSVIEL
-560 MEDTVKVEIE
+560 EDIAKVEIE

-575 IPEDSLE
+575 IPEESLE

>member
-1 MTFYKKLLSEETDFL
+1 M
-16 LYFFVTFVI
+16 
-25 IKKSFTV
+25 
-32 FLTRGDAVKNRSIVF
+32 KNRSIVF

-93 NYEKSGKTYEEIRKL
+93 NYDKSDKSYEKVRKL

-114 KTNAEMQFLNTNG
+114 KTNADMQFLDSNG
-127 IIKSDNNFYID
+127 IIKSDNNYYID
-138 VINPKNNKAYSIPLN
+138 VFNPNNNKQYSIPLN

-168 LKKDGVINVVGFVQ
+168 LKKDVIINVDGVVQ
-182 DSAITP
+182 ENNIITP
-188 IELTTNYN
+188 QKLGTNYN
-196 RWQNEYINSDFQSI
+196 QWQNEHFYSDFQSI
-210 NGNPAKN
+210 NGNPSKN
-217 RLTSR
+217 RLASR
-222 SKTVTQIEFTGIVSK
+222 YKSTTRIVFTGVITK

-242 KADVRLANDLETLQ
+242 KAEVRLANDIETLQ
-256 AVQYFAEII
+256 AVQYFADII
-265 RDGTT
+265 RDGT
-270 SPQQLSHF
+270 SNSNQLNTF
-278 LLDSGENIKNS
+278 ILDGGENIKNS
-289 IFVKPIMENGKI
+289 IFVKPIIENGKV
-301 TEYAFAVASLQPVN
+301 TEYAFAIASLQPVN

-451 DTTYYTDV
+451 DTSYYTDV

-488 MTTFSIGELIQQV
+488 MTTFSIGELTQQV

-509 EEKHLQVSIDVDSSI
+509 EEKHLQVNVDADPSIL
-524 FVKANRS
+524 VKANRS

-552 KIQVSVIA
+552 KIQVSIIEA
-560 MEDTVKVEIE
+560 EDTVKIEIE

-575 IPEDSLE
+575 IPEESLE

>member
-1 MTFYKKLLSEETDFL
+1 M
-16 LYFFVTFVI
+16 
-25 IKKSFTV
+25 
-32 FLTRGDAVKNRSIVF
+32 KNRSIVF

-93 NYEKSGKTYEEIRKL
+93 NYDKSDKSYEKVRKL

-114 KTNAEMQFLNTNG
+114 KTNADMQFLDSNG
-127 IIKSDNNFYID
+127 IIKSDNNYYID
-138 VINPKNNKAYSIPLN
+138 VINPSTNTLYSIPLN

-168 LKKDGVINVVGFVQ
+168 LKKDVIINVDGVVQ
-182 DSAITP
+182 ENNIITP
-188 IELTTNYN
+188 QKLGTNYN
-196 RWQNEYINSDFQSI
+196 QWQNEHFYSDFQSI
-210 NGNPAKN
+210 NGNPSKN

-222 SKTVTQIEFTGIVSK
+222 YKSTTRIVFTGVITK
-237 LQLPS
+237 IQLPS
-242 KADVRLANDLETLQ
+242 KAEVRLANDIETLQ
-256 AVQYFAEII
+256 AVQYFADII
-265 RDGTT
+265 RDGT
-270 SPQQLSHF
+270 SNSNQLNTF
-278 LLDSGENIKNS
+278 ILDGGENIKNS
-289 IFVKPIMENGKI
+289 IFVKPIIENGKI
-301 TEYAFAVASLQPVN
+301 KEYAFAIASLQPVN

-451 DTTYYTDV
+451 DTSYYTDV

-488 MTTFSIGELIQQV
+488 MTTFSIGELTQQV

-509 EEKHLQVSIDVDSSI
+509 EEKHLQVNVDADPSIL
-524 FVKANRS
+524 VKANRS

-552 KIQVSVIA
+552 KIQVSIIEA
-560 MEDTVKVEIE
+560 EDTVKVEIE

-575 IPEDSLE
+575 IPEESLE

-626 NSVVFYFNLQ
+626 NSVIFYFNLQ

>member
-1 MTFYKKLLSEETDFL
+1 M
-16 LYFFVTFVI
+16 
-25 IKKSFTV
+25 
-32 FLTRGDAVKNRSIVF
+32 KNRSIVF

-93 NYEKSGKTYEEIRKL
+93 NYDKSDKNYEQVRKL

-114 KTNAEMQFLNTNG
+114 KTNADMQFLDSNG
-127 IIKSDNNFYID
+127 IIKSDNNYYID
-138 VINPKNNKAYSIPLN
+138 VFNPNNNKQYSIPLN

-168 LKKDGVINVVGFVQ
+168 LKKDVIINVDGVVQ
-182 DSAITP
+182 ENNIITP
-188 IELTTNYN
+188 QKLGTNYN
-196 RWQNEYINSDFQSI
+196 QWQNEHFYSDFQSI
-210 NGNPAKN
+210 NGNPSKN
-217 RLTSR
+217 RLASR
-222 SKTVTQIEFTGIVSK
+222 YKSTTRIVFTGVITK

-242 KADVRLANDLETLQ
+242 KAEVRLANDIETLQ
-256 AVQYFAEII
+256 AVQYFADMI
-265 RDGTT
+265 REGT
-270 SPQQLSHF
+270 SNSNQLSTF
-278 LLDSGENIKNS
+278 ILDGGENIKNS
-289 IFVKPIMENGKI
+289 IFVKPIIENGRI
-301 TEYAFAVASLQPVN
+301 TEYAFAIASLQPVN

-346 IVKPLIKMNRV
+346 IVKPLIKINRV

-451 DTTYYTDV
+451 DTSYYTDV

-488 MTTFSIGELIQQV
+488 MTTFSIGELTQQV

-509 EEKHLQVSIDVDSSI
+509 EEKHLQVNIDADPSIL
-524 FVKANRS
+524 VKANRS

-544 IRYTPDGE
+544 IRYTPEGE
-552 KIQVSVIA
+552 KIQVSIIEA
-560 MEDTVKVEIE
+560 EDTVKVEIE

-575 IPEDSLE
+575 IPEESLE

>member
-1 MTFYKKLLSEETDFL
+1 M
-16 LYFFVTFVI
+16 
-25 IKKSFTV
+25 
-32 FLTRGDAVKNRSIVF
+32 KNRSIVF

-79 KVKTVQTAFEKFVD
+79 KVKTVQNSFEKFVD
-93 NYEKSGKTYEEIRKL
+93 NYEKSGKSYEEIRKL

-114 KTNAEMQFLNTNG
+114 KTNAEMQFLNANG

-138 VINPKNNKAYSIPLN
+138 VINPKNNKPYSIPLN

-182 DSAITP
+182 DSTITP

-289 IFVKPIMENGKI
+289 IFVQPIMEDGKI
-301 TEYAFAVASLQPVN
+301 KEYAFAVASLQPVN

>member
-1 MTFYKKLLSEETDFL
+1 M
-16 LYFFVTFVI
+16 
-25 IKKSFTV
+25 
-32 FLTRGDAVKNRSIVF
+32 KNRSIVF

-93 NYEKSGKTYEEIRKL
+93 NYDKSDKNYEQVRKL

-114 KTNAEMQFLNTNG
+114 KTNADMQFLDSNG
-127 IIKSDNNFYID
+127 IIKSDNNYYID
-138 VINPKNNKAYSIPLN
+138 VFNPNNNKQYSIPLN

-168 LKKDGVINVVGFVQ
+168 LKKNVIINVDGVVQ
-182 DSAITP
+182 ENNIITP
-188 IELTTNYN
+188 QKLGTNYN
-196 RWQNEYINSDFQSI
+196 QWQNEHFYSDFQSI
-210 NGNPAKN
+210 NGNPSKN
-217 RLTSR
+217 RLASR
-222 SKTVTQIEFTGIVSK
+222 YKSTTRIVFTGVITK

-242 KADVRLANDLETLQ
+242 KAEVRLANDIETLQ
-256 AVQYFAEII
+256 AVQYFADMI
-265 RDGTT
+265 REGT
-270 SPQQLSHF
+270 SNSNQLSTF
-278 LLDSGENIKNS
+278 ILDGGENIKNS
-289 IFVKPIMENGKI
+289 IFVKPIIENGRI
-301 TEYAFAVASLQPVN
+301 TEYAFAIASLQPVN

-346 IVKPLIKMNRV
+346 IVKPLIKINRV

-451 DTTYYTDV
+451 DTSYYTDV

-488 MTTFSIGELIQQV
+488 MTTFSIGELTQQV

-509 EEKHLQVSIDVDSSI
+509 EEKHLQVNIDADPSIL
-524 FVKANRS
+524 VKANRS

-544 IRYTPDGE
+544 IRYTPEGE
-552 KIQVSVIA
+552 KIQVSIIEA
-560 MEDTVKVEIE
+560 EDTVKVEIE

-575 IPEDSLE
+575 IPEESLE

>member
-1 MTFYKKLLSEETDFL
+1 M
-16 LYFFVTFVI
+16 
-25 IKKSFTV
+25 
-32 FLTRGDAVKNRSIVF
+32 KNRSIVF

-93 NYEKSGKTYEEIRKL
+93 NYDKSDKSYEQVRKL

-114 KTNAEMQFLNTNG
+114 KTNADMQFLDSNG
-127 IIKSDNNFYID
+127 IIKSDNNYYID
-138 VINPKNNKAYSIPLN
+138 VFNPNNNKQYSIPLN

-168 LKKDGVINVVGFVQ
+168 LKKDVIINVDGVVQ
-182 DSAITP
+182 ENNIITP
-188 IELTTNYN
+188 QKLGTNYN
-196 RWQNEYINSDFQSI
+196 QWQNEHFYSDFQSI
-210 NGNPAKN
+210 NGNPSKN
-217 RLTSR
+217 RLASR
-222 SKTVTQIEFTGIVSK
+222 YKSTTRIVFTGVITK

-242 KADVRLANDLETLQ
+242 KAEVRLANDIETLQ
-256 AVQYFAEII
+256 AVQYFADMI
-265 RDGTT
+265 REGTSNSNQLNTFILDG
-270 SPQQLSHF
+270 
-278 LLDSGENIKNS
+278 GENIKNS
-289 IFVKPIMENGKI
+289 IFVKPIIENGRI
-301 TEYAFAVASLQPVN
+301 TEYAFAIASLQPVN

-346 IVKPLIKMNRV
+346 IVKPLIKINRV

-451 DTTYYTDV
+451 DTSYYTDV

-488 MTTFSIGELIQQV
+488 MTTFSIGELTQQV

-509 EEKHLQVSIDVDSSI
+509 EEKHLQVNIDADPSIL
-524 FVKANRS
+524 VKANRS

-552 KIQVSVIA
+552 KIQVSIIEA
-560 MEDTVKVEIE
+560 EDTVKVEIE
-570 NTGNP
+570 NTGNS
-575 IPEDSLE
+575 IPEESLE

>member
-1 MTFYKKLLSEETDFL
+1 M
-16 LYFFVTFVI
+16 
-25 IKKSFTV
+25 
-32 FLTRGDAVKNRSIVF
+32 KNRSIVF

-93 NYEKSGKTYEEIRKL
+93 NYDKSDKSYEQVRKL

-114 KTNAEMQFLNTNG
+114 KTNADMQFLDSNG
-127 IIKSDNNFYID
+127 IIKSDNNYYID
-138 VINPKNNKAYSIPLN
+138 VFNPNNNKQYSIPLN

-168 LKKDGVINVVGFVQ
+168 LKKDVIINVDGVVQ
-182 DSAITP
+182 ENNIITP
-188 IELTTNYN
+188 QKLGTNYN
-196 RWQNEYINSDFQSI
+196 QWQNEHFYSDFQSI
-210 NGNPAKN
+210 NGNPSKN
-217 RLTSR
+217 RLASR
-222 SKTVTQIEFTGIVSK
+222 YKSTTRIVFTGVITK

-242 KADVRLANDLETLQ
+242 KAEVRLANDIETLQ
-256 AVQYFAEII
+256 AVQYFADMI
-265 RDGTT
+265 REGT
-270 SPQQLSHF
+270 SNSNQLSTF
-278 LLDSGENIKNS
+278 ILDGGENIKNS
-289 IFVKPIMENGKI
+289 IFVKPIIENGRI
-301 TEYAFAVASLQPVN
+301 TEYAFAIASLQPVN

-346 IVKPLIKMNRV
+346 IVKPLIKINRV

-451 DTTYYTDV
+451 DTSYYTDV

-488 MTTFSIGELIQQV
+488 MTTFSIGELTQQV

-509 EEKHLQVSIDVDSSI
+509 EEKHLQVNIDADPSIL
-524 FVKANRS
+524 VKANRS

-544 IRYTPDGE
+544 IRYTPEGE
-552 KIQVSVIA
+552 KIQVSIKEA
-560 MEDTVKVEIE
+560 EDTVKVEIE

-575 IPEDSLE
+575 IPEESLE

>member
-1 MTFYKKLLSEETDFL
+1 M
-16 LYFFVTFVI
+16 
-25 IKKSFTV
+25 
-32 FLTRGDAVKNRSIVF
+32 KNRSIVF

-79 KVKTVQTAFEKFVD
+79 KVKTVQNSFEKFVD
-93 NYEKSGKTYEEIRKL
+93 NYEKSGKSYEEIRKL

-114 KTNAEMQFLNTNG
+114 KTNAEMQFLNANG

-168 LKKDGVINVVGFVQ
+168 LKKDGMINVVGFVQ
-182 DSAITP
+182 DSTITP

-289 IFVKPIMENGKI
+289 IFVQPIMEDGKI
-301 TEYAFAVASLQPVN
+301 KEYAFAVASLQPVN

>member
-1 MTFYKKLLSEETDFL
+1 M
-16 LYFFVTFVI
+16 
-25 IKKSFTV
+25 
-32 FLTRGDAVKNRSIVF
+32 KNRSIVF

-93 NYEKSGKTYEEIRKL
+93 NYDKSDKSYEQVRKL

-114 KTNAEMQFLNTNG
+114 KTNADMQFLDSNG
-127 IIKSDNNFYID
+127 IIKSDNNYYID
-138 VINPKNNKAYSIPLN
+138 VFNPNNNKQYSIPLN

-168 LKKDGVINVVGFVQ
+168 LKKDVIINVDGVVQ
-182 DSAITP
+182 ENNIITP
-188 IELTTNYN
+188 QKLGTNYN
-196 RWQNEYINSDFQSI
+196 QWQNEHFYSDFQSI
-210 NGNPAKN
+210 NGNPSKN
-217 RLTSR
+217 RLASR
-222 SKTVTQIEFTGIVSK
+222 YKSTTRIVFTGVITK

-242 KADVRLANDLETLQ
+242 KAEVRLANDIETLQ
-256 AVQYFAEII
+256 AVQYFADMI
-265 RDGTT
+265 REGT
-270 SPQQLSHF
+270 SNSNQLSTF
-278 LLDSGENIKNS
+278 ILDGGENIKNS
-289 IFVKPIMENGKI
+289 IFVKPIIENGRI
-301 TEYAFAVASLQPVN
+301 TEYAFAIASLQPVN

-346 IVKPLIKMNRV
+346 IVKPLIKINRV

-376 EIGGLSGSINTLS
+376 EIGGLSGSINKLS

-451 DTTYYTDV
+451 DTSYYTDV

-488 MTTFSIGELIQQV
+488 MTTFSIGELTQQV

-509 EEKHLQVSIDVDSSI
+509 EEKHLQVNIDADPSIL
-524 FVKANRS
+524 VKANRS

-552 KIQVSVIA
+552 KIQVSIIEA
-560 MEDTVKVEIE
+560 EDTVKVEIE

-575 IPEDSLE
+575 IPEESLE

>member
-1 MTFYKKLLSEETDFL
+1 M
-16 LYFFVTFVI
+16 
-25 IKKSFTV
+25 
-32 FLTRGDAVKNRSIVF
+32 KNRSIVF

-93 NYEKSGKTYEEIRKL
+93 NYDKSDKSYEKVRKL

-114 KTNAEMQFLNTNG
+114 KTNADMQFLDSNG
-127 IIKSDNNFYID
+127 IIKSDNNYYID
-138 VINPKNNKAYSIPLN
+138 VINPNTNTLYSIPLN

-168 LKKDGVINVVGFVQ
+168 LKKDVIINVDGVVQ
-182 DSAITP
+182 ENNIITP
-188 IELTTNYN
+188 QRLGTNYN
-196 RWQNEYINSDFQSI
+196 QWQNEHFYSDFQSI
-210 NGNPAKN
+210 NGNPSKN
-217 RLTSR
+217 RLASR
-222 SKTVTQIEFTGIVSK
+222 YKSTTRIVFTGVITK

-242 KADVRLANDLETLQ
+242 KAEVRLANDIETLQ
-256 AVQYFAEII
+256 AVQYFADII
-265 RDGTT
+265 RDGT
-270 SPQQLSHF
+270 SNSNQLNTF
-278 LLDSGENIKNS
+278 ILDGGENIKNS
-289 IFVKPIMENGKI
+289 IFVKPIIENGKI
-301 TEYAFAVASLQPVN
+301 KEYAFAIASLQPVN

-451 DTTYYTDV
+451 DTSYYTDV

-488 MTTFSIGELIQQV
+488 MTTFSIGELTQQV

-509 EEKHLQVSIDVDSSI
+509 EEKHLQVNVDADPSIL
-524 FVKANRS
+524 VKANRS

-552 KIQVSVIA
+552 KIQVSIIEA
-560 MEDTVKVEIE
+560 EDTVKVEIE

-575 IPEDSLE
+575 IPEESLE

>member
-1 MTFYKKLLSEETDFL
+1 M
-16 LYFFVTFVI
+16 
-25 IKKSFTV
+25 
-32 FLTRGDAVKNRSIVF
+32 KNRSIVF

-93 NYEKSGKTYEEIRKL
+93 NYEKSDKSFEEIRKL

-114 KTNAEMQFLNTNG
+114 KTNAEMQFLDSNG
-127 IIKSDNNFYID
+127 IIKSENNYYIE
-138 VINPKNNKAYSIPLN
+138 VINPNNNKTYSIPLN

-168 LKKDGVINVVGFVQ
+168 LKKEGMIHVEGFLQ
-182 DSAITP
+182 DNIITP
-188 IELTTNYN
+188 LELTTNYN
-196 RWQNEYINSDFQSI
+196 RWRNENVNSDFQTIS
-210 NGNPAKN
+210 GNPSKN
-217 RLTSR
+217 RLTNR
-222 SKTVTQIEFTGIVSK
+222 YKTTSQISFTGVISK
-237 LQLPS
+237 LHIPS
-242 KADVRLANDLETLQ
+242 KSEVRLANDFETLQ
-256 AVQYFAEII
+256 AVEYFASTI
-265 RDGTT
+265 RQGT
-270 SPQQLSHF
+270 SNSNQLNTYI
-278 LLDSGENIKNS
+278 LDSGENIKNS
-289 IFVKPIMENGKI
+289 VFVKPIMENGK
-301 TEYAFAVASLQPVN
+301 TKEYAFVIASLQPVN

-346 IVKPLIKMNRV
+346 IVKPLIKINRV

-376 EIGGLSGSINTLS
+376 EIGGLSSGINTLS

-439 SFAEGIKDGVSK
+439 SFAEGIQDGVSK
-451 DTTYYTDV
+451 DTTYYTNV
-459 ILEETENMNRL
+459 ILEETDNMNRL

-478 KLESGTYKLD
+478 KLESGTYKLE
-488 MTTFSIGELIQQV
+488 MSTFSIGELIQQV

-509 EEKHLQVSIDVDSSI
+509 EEKHLQVDIHADSSL

-552 KIQVSVIA
+552 KIHVSVIET
-560 MEDTVKVEIE
+560 EDTVKIKIE

-575 IPEDSLE
+575 IPEESLE

>member
-1 MTFYKKLLSEETDFL
+1 MTFYIKLLSEETDFL

-79 KVKTVQTAFEKFVD
+79 KVKTVQTSFEKFVD
-93 NYEKSGKTYEEIRKL
+93 NYEKSGKSYEEIRKL

-138 VINPKNNKAYSIPLN
+138 VINPKNNKPYSIPLN

-182 DSAITP
+182 DSTITP

-301 TEYAFAVASLQPVN
+301 KEYAFAVASLQPVN

-509 EEKHLQVSIDVDSSI
+509 EEKHLQVNIDVDSSI

-552 KIQVSVIA
+552 KIQVSVIE
-560 MEDTVKVEIE
+560 MEYTVKVEIE

-612 LDLHHAEYGVYNTT
+612 LDLHHAEYGVYNTN